1 MKEAAENGEKE
12 KENKTENKIKRT
24 ERLHQYKASV
34 QQRDAL
40 IRTDV
45 NCGICVPR
53 EVDWVEK
60 DQRTGAAGNQGRIHL

>member
-1 MKEAAENGEKE
+1 MKEAAENSEKE

-40 IRTDV
+40 CCD
-45 NCGICVPR
+45 
-53 EVDWVEK
+53 
-60 DQRTGAAGNQGRIHL
+60 L